1 MIFVITISIVLGV
14 LLLIKLLIGSSYIAA
29 ILLVILFLIA
39 WFIFNAFFGP
49 AVFIIKP
56 NMRIYFSSRIRG
68 GNHEL
73 AMWKVIESRY
83 PLSQGKRDYVKH
95 NILDK
100 ISLDQSEEDQLKALV
115 YMILCYEHK
124 PPSTAYVSEEIH
136 QQIDDVY
143 DSLRKKYSFKEK
155 DIG

>member
-56 NMRIYFSSRIRG
+56 NMRIYFASRTRG
-68 GNHEL
+68 GSHEL